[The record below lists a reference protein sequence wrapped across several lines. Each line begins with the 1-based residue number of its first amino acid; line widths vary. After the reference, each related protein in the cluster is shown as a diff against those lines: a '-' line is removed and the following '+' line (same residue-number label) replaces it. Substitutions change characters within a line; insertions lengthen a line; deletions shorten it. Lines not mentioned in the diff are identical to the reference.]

1 MQDQADRMI
10 AQRGEEDARRPNTD
24 NIPPKQWE
32 QGRALDRI
40 SGYVLECEVS
50 CVWQGFELTAVGTYD
65 CGELIEIRDIEIGE
79 KI

>member
-1 MQDQADRMI
+1 MRLDVRFDDFFIQFFLRHI
-10 AQRGEEDARRPNTD
+10 RRQYGNQ
-24 NIPPKQWE
+24 I
-32 QGRALDRI
+32 GALDRI